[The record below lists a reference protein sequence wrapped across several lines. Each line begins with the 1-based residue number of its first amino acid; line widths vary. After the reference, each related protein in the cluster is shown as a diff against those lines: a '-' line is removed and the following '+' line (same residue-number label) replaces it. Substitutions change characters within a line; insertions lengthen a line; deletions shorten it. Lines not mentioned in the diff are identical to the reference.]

1 MRECPELCLIF
12 EGADNVGKST
22 LIKKVIEKI
31 ENGDVSVIR
40 QPSSNNIVGFLR
52 KEVKENPTYNPLE
65 RQLLHTVTHLVDLC
79 SSFNTSTPL
88 VVMDRSPLSAFPYGK
103 TLGLSEEEI
112 ELVYKVNILPYS
124 AYFKQSKIKV
134 IIVYINNDKP
144 FQEDESEVYKNLN
157 WETISNEYRQLMSGK
172 SKVTLP
178 SEWEVVPITN
188 DDIEK
193 ASEKIIKI
201 IQENSTTRTL

>member
-1 MRECPELCLIF
+1 MKESPELCLIF

-22 LIKKVIEKI
+22 LIKRVVEKI

-88 VVMDRSPLSAFPYGK
+88 VIMDRSPLSAFPYGK
-103 TLGLSEEEI
+103 TLGLNEEEI
-112 ELVYKVNILPYS
+112 ELIYKVNILPYS
-124 AYFKQSKIKV
+124 AYFKQNKIRV
-134 IIVYINNDKP
+134 VVVYIANEKP
-144 FQEDESEVYKNLN
+144 FQEDESQVYKNLN
-157 WETISNEYRQLMSGK
+157 WETISSEYRQLMSGK
-172 SKVTLP
+172 SKVNLP
-178 SEWEVVPITN
+178 SEWEVIPIVNT
-188 DDIEK
+188 DVEET
-193 ASEKIIKI
+193 SEKIIRI
-201 IQENSTTRTL
+201 IQEKSTTRTL